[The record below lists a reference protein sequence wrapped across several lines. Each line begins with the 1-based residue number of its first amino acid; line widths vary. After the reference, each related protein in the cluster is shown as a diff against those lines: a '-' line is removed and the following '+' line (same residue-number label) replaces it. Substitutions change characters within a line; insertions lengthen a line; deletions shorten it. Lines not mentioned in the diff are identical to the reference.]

1 MQPPGAFGLMYGS
14 GWRRSHSRRSPS
26 AMSRSMRSG
35 SWTWRYCSNAA
46 RHFSAYARA
55 CVCVCVR
62 MAARVCACARAC
74 AAWHLGLGNGAA
86 ACEAQVRA
94 QGARAP
100 RVEACR
106 PDGLATAVARTR
118 VPGRVRLTATAR
130 HDAARA
136 PRANSTRTEKGG
148 DTPRHIR
155 ARAHRRRCA
164 HVHSCMCTC
173 ARTCASPRA
182 RALFPSPSM
191 LRSPR
196 AQAYLRAE
204 LLPEHGPVPDGL
216 ERAAVQ
222 RAHAR
227 DLSGTRRRGHRARR
241 QCARACGGRSHAR
254 RARGRAPLEG
264 VGAAVA
270 GGSEGACAPRARS
283 GADACVSCLIWM
295 PPSAESKGIL
305 SS

>member
-1 MQPPGAFGLMYGS
+1 MRACVRACVRARASVLLRTPPCARASLYARADLCARVYVRARMRARAREGAARPYMQPPGAFGLMYGS

-62 MAARVCACARAC
+62 MAARVRACARAC

-100 RVEACR
+100 HVEACR
-106 PDGLATAVARTR
+106 PDGRATAVARTR

-173 ARTCASPRA
+173 TRTCASPRA
-182 RALFPSPSM
+182 RSG
-191 LRSPR
+191 
-196 AQAYLRAE
+196 
-204 LLPEHGPVPDGL
+204 GPKREPPII
-216 ERAAVQ
+216 AV
-222 RAHAR
+222 RWR
-227 DLSGTRRRGHRARR
+227 N
-241 QCARACGGRSHAR
+241 
-254 RARGRAPLEG
+254 P
-264 VGAAVA
+264 
-270 GGSEGACAPRARS
+270 CAPRKSIYIWIPSYRIR
-283 GADACVSCLIWM
+283 DCVI
-295 PPSAESKGIL
+295 
-305 SS
+305 

>member
-1 MQPPGAFGLMYGS
+1 MRACVRARASVLLRTPPCARANLYARADLCTRVHMRARMRARAREGTARPYMQPPGAFGLMYGS

-62 MAARVCACARAC
+62 MAARVRVCARAC

-106 PDGLATAVARTR
+106 PGGLATAVAPTR

-130 HDAARA
+130 HAPARA
-136 PRANSTRTEKGG
+136 PRANSIRTEKGG
-148 DTPRHIR
+148 DTPQRIR

-173 ARTCASPRA
+173 TRTCASPRA
-182 RALFPSPSM
+182 RALSP
-191 LRSPR
+191 
-196 AQAYLRAE
+196 
-204 LLPEHGPVPDGL
+204 LPL
-216 ERAAVQ
+216 YAAPP
-222 RAHAR
+222 A
-227 DLSGTRRRGHRARR
+227 
-241 QCARACGGRSHAR
+241 CASLPPC
-254 RARGRAPLEG
+254 RAP
-264 VGAAVA
+264 
-270 GGSEGACAPRARS
+270 P
-283 GADACVSCLIWM
+283 
-295 PPSAESKGIL
+295 
-305 SS
+305 